1 MNTIA
6 TTFDRRR
13 LLLGAGATA
22 FALAAA
28 STTTRAG
35 PTALARA
42 RHHYDQFAAAM
53 DELTIGHHGW
63 LIGGGHR
70 REFAA
75 LGCRT
80 IEDASWL
87 GPKLVTYEAGTDPRC
102 PSGVIEW
109 NHDIIG
115 LQKQPS
121 GWLDEPL
128 YRDGKGVR
136 L

>member
-1 MNTIA
+1 MSLT
-6 TTFDRRR
+6 RR
-13 LLLGAGATA
+13 LFLRNSAVG
-22 FALAAA
+22 ALASAVAVPIIAEASQPDAA
-28 STTTRAG
+28 M
-35 PTALARA
+35 ARA
-42 RHHYDQFAAAM
+42 RFHYDQ
-53 DELTIGHHGW
+53 LTTGYHGW

-70 REFAA
+70 REFSAP
-75 LGCRT
+75 GCHT

-102 PSGVIEW
+102 PSGVVEW

-121 GWLDEPL
+121 RWLDEPL

>member
-1 MNTIA
+1 MSLT
-6 TTFDRRR
+6 RR
-13 LLLGAGATA
+13 LFLRNSAVG
-22 FALAAA
+22 ALASAVAVPIIAEASQPDAA
-28 STTTRAG
+28 M
-35 PTALARA
+35 ARA
-42 RHHYDQFAAAM
+42 RYQYDQFAAAM
-53 DELTIGHHGW
+53 DELTTGYHGW

-70 REFAA
+70 REFSAP
-75 LGCRT
+75 GCRT

-102 PSGVIEW
+102 PSGVVEW

-121 GWLDEPL
+121 GWLDVPL
-128 YRDGKGVR
+128 YRDGKAVR

>member
-1 MNTIA
+1 MSLT
-6 TTFDRRR
+6 RR
-13 LLLGAGATA
+13 LFLRNSAVG
-22 FALAAA
+22 ALASAVAVPIIAEASQPDAA
-28 STTTRAG
+28 M
-35 PTALARA
+35 ARA
-42 RHHYDQFAAAM
+42 RFHYEQFAGAM
-53 DELTIGHHGW
+53 DELTTGYHGW

-70 REFAA
+70 REFSAP
-75 LGCRT
+75 GCRT

-102 PSGVIEW
+102 PSGVVEW